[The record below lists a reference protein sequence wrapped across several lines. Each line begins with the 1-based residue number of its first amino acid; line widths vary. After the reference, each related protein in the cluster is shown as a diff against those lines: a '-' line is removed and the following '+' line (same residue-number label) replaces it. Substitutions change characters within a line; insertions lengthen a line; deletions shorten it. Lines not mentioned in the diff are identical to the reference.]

1 MPRTSSSRAVSLLCV
16 SLLAAVACGRSWE
29 SAGEVRGAVVKAGV
43 IGLAPTEVERRLA
56 ALRFGEGRRLEVGSF
71 QPDRELIEAQLRD
84 SEGKSRG
91 DYNVD
96 VTVYFDSAKRAD
108 SVQVFTSATKPL

>member
-29 SAGEVRGAVVKAGV
+29 SVGEVRGAVVKAGV
-43 IGLAPTEVERRLA
+43 IGQAPTEVERRLT

-71 QPDRELIEAQLRD
+71 QPDRARIEAQLRD

-108 SVQVFTSATKPL
+108 SVQVFTSATRPL